1 MHATIFGNVTAIVQR
16 MYGAR
21 KSVYQSKWRDLKDF
35 AILHSVP
42 KHLKQR
48 MQDYFHTMW
57 SLNHGIDPVEVS
69 QLSVIRSSRVLAKIT
84 YSVSQIFLVRC
95 SFQYCV
101 ILEEITPAKAD
112 SKFTRRLEPPT
123 LRVNNLKPPKTK
135 AISLLA
141 VVKPIADSGKQLI
154 LESSYVGATQMSL
167 DLSDAP
173 DVIPLDDDDAAY
185 YASRAIPL
193 THHAFHAGVIIT

>member
-57 SLNHGIDPVEVS
+57 SLNHGIDPVEVGRS
-69 QLSVIRSSRVLAKIT
+69 VLLLSTAK
-84 YSVSQIFLVRC
+84 C
-95 SFQYCV
+95 
-101 ILEEITPAKAD
+101 
-112 SKFTRRLEPPT
+112 
-123 LRVNNLKPPKTK
+123 
-135 AISLLA
+135 ISL
-141 VVKPIADSGKQLI
+141 
-154 LESSYVGATQMSL
+154 SL
-167 DLSDAP
+167 SQFGRHTEML
-173 DVIPLDDDDAAY
+173 
-185 YASRAIPL
+185 
-193 THHAFHAGVIIT
+193 